1 MPKVRSTSG
10 APRKQGFNKSNHSMN
25 PERPKSGLK
34 GVANPRT
41 KGTIKRL
48 QMYRNFKAKRDRTGK
63 IITPAPFQV
72 NIFFHISITVIK
84 NI

>member
-1 MPKVRSTSG
+1 
-10 APRKQGFNKSNHSMN
+10 MN

-34 GVANPRT
+34 GVAHPRT

-63 IITPAPFQV
+63 ILTPAPFQV
-72 NIFFHISITVIK
+72 SSNGGLQEPSELVTRITFSPLYDKAYIKISTEM
-84 NI
+84 